1 MLEEIAAMDVAGRG
15 RERGREGEND
25 DEVRREE
32 IRVRRGR
39 EGRQS
44 SPVRVHGWCAS
55 ACVAAELER
64 M

>member
-1 MLEEIAAMDVAGRG
+1 MLEEIAAMDGAGRG
-15 RERGREGEND
+15 ERGREGEND

-44 SPVRVHGWCAS
+44 SPLRVHGWCAS